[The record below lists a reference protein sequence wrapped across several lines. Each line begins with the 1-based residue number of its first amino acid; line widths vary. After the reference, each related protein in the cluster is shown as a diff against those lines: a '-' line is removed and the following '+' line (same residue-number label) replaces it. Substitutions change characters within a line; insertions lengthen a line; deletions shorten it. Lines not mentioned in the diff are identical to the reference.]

1 MNIWWIEIKINHL
14 LFFILVTCW
23 RVVLIPSKGI
33 LINILLSELH
43 KLIFSCF
50 DAQKWELY
58 FIIIVVVIVII
69 MIHIIIYYIIL
80 FYLLVLKEFPNILL
94 PLQQTV
100 ILLLFL
106 FEQQELHF
114 YLLLQLL
121 LHMLK
126 LELFLCDL
134 ISGLF
139 LLL

>member
-1 MNIWWIEIKINHL
+1 MNIRWIEIKINHF
-14 LFFILVTCW
+14 LFFILIACW
-23 RVVLIPSKGI
+23 WVVLIPSKGI
-33 LINILLSELH
+33 LINILLSELY

-50 DAQKWELY
+50 DAQEWELY

-114 YLLLQLL
+114 NLLLQLL
-121 LHMLK
+121 FQLLK